1 MRSVTTV
8 REFHI
13 RTNCVVD
20 AVVVVSEGRVVRR
33 YASLKDFHASE
44 CGDTNIATISK
55 RLSGY
60 VDGWLEDDCIARYEG
75 EEKIFGRKLH
85 TEKSR
90 KPTKKISEKQRLKN
104 ELYDT
109 RYKLQE
115 LQRKIDNGEIS
126 RIDAV
131 SDLGW
136 LQNHI
141 SVLEQRLKISSK
153 KEV

>member
-1 MRSVTTV
+1 MTK
-8 REFHI
+8 
-13 RTNCVVD
+13 RTIICKK

-75 EEKIFGRKLH
+75 DEKILGRKLH

-90 KPTKKISEKQRLKN
+90 KQNEEISERQRLKN
-104 ELYDT
+104 ELDDT

-141 SVLEQRLKISSK
+141 AVLEQRLKISRK